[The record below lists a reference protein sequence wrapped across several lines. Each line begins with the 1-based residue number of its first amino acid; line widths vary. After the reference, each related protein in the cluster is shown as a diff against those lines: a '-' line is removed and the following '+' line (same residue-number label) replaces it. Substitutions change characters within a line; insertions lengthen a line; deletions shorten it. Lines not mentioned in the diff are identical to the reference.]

1 MLPRKRL
8 LFSGELLCFSRG
20 GRNEDHITPLGC
32 PFRVQQ
38 DMVVDVVFKATGKTT
53 VFDGFLKA
61 YREETDEAAVGDA
74 GAAAEGSRALA
85 SPYV

>member
-1 MLPRKRL
+1 M
-8 LFSGELLCFSRG
+8 
-20 GRNEDHITPLGC
+20 
-32 PFRVQQ
+32 
-38 DMVVDVVFKATGKTT
+38 DVVFKATGKTT